1 MDAKLQDRQL
11 KYVLKNYILPEKKFD
26 FDEFRTQ
33 EEFNDYQEG
42 LKNTLIFLKKSTW
55 NYLLLLETVLTNY
68 KQKADS
74 IKEPALLLNEPQLL
88 TRLSFEV
95 SPVAMY
101 PYPFER
107 GWRIHT

>member
-74 IKEPALLLNEPQLL
+74 IKEPA
-88 TRLSFEV
+88 
-95 SPVAMY
+95 
-101 PYPFER
+101 PF
-107 GWRIHT
+107 I

>member
-74 IKEPALLLNEPQLL
+74 IKEL
-88 TRLSFEV
+88 TF
-95 SPVAMY
+95 
-101 PYPFER
+101 
-107 GWRIHT
+107 I

>member
-74 IKEPALLLNEPQLL
+74 IKEPAL
-88 TRLSFEV
+88 F
-95 SPVAMY
+95 
-101 PYPFER
+101 
-107 GWRIHT
+107 I

>member
-68 KQKADS
+68 KQK
-74 IKEPALLLNEPQLL
+74 PTQLKS
-88 TRLSFEV
+88 R
-95 SPVAMY
+95 
-101 PYPFER
+101 PFLFK
-107 GWRIHT
+107 

>member
-74 IKEPALLLNEPQLL
+74 IKEPALL
-88 TRLSFEV
+88 FK
-95 SPVAMY
+95 
-101 PYPFER
+101 
-107 GWRIHT
+107 

>member
-74 IKEPALLLNEPQLL
+74 IKEPAL
-88 TRLSFEV
+88 F
-95 SPVAMY
+95 
-101 PYPFER
+101 
-107 GWRIHT
+107 